1 MQANARTLAED
12 ISSIIIDFAIRI
24 KNALIVTI
32 QSTMEP
38 KEEGEPL
45 RPLRGHLP

>member
-1 MQANARTLAED
+1 MIQC
-12 ISSIIIDFAIRI
+12 SF
-24 KNALIVTI
+24 VTI